1 MIPKDFPKALWYK
14 NAQECA
20 SHWFQR
26 VPKTCKNAQSQKS
39 AQAHQEKR
47 VKVKLRENRVFQFR
61 DGRQIHCYVDLL
73 TGKYNTGLSEV
84 KSKTASESVSGRLV
98 IRTSN
103 TSPLPSQVSTTPFRD
118 NFRVATTRQMTRLI
132 RKRRPFYSESPRSG
146 TANFLTFMTSR
157 EFRWLQAIGKLL
169 RRKKSLVA
177 GVRFELTQHAG
188 SKQVEDSLDF
198 PTPN

>member
-1 MIPKDFPKALWYK
+1 MQVTGSKG
-14 NAQECA
+14 
-20 SHWFQR
+20 
-26 VPKTCKNAQSQKS
+26 SQKRARTHS
-39 AQAHQEKR
+39 HKR
-47 VKVKLRENRVFQFR
+47 VRKLIKRKGLRSNYGKIGFFNFGN
-61 DGRQIHCYVDLL
+61 GRQIHCYVDLL

-146 TANFLTFMTSR
+146 TANFLTFMTLR
-157 EFRWLQAIGKLL
+157 GFRWLQAIGK
-169 RRKKSLVA
+169 
-177 GVRFELTQHAG
+177 
-188 SKQVEDSLDF
+188 
-198 PTPN
+198 